1 MTDNFTELEEALK
14 LHYDQKFDKAEKI
27 YEKIINRD
35 ENNFNALYLL
45 GTIKAQKKNLKRQYF

>member
-1 MTDNFTELEEALK
+1 MTNNNFTELEEALK

-35 ENNFNALYLL
+35 
-45 GTIKAQKKNLKRQYF
+45 